1 MVTPIHEFI
10 PTLVI
15 GRRRYT
21 HYPIRP
27 MSRQEAE
34 EILRQ
39 PWMRHMMLVRTS
51 ERAQEEHPDLYYVL
65 SYRHEVTGVL
75 LHVIITRRFHN
86 EYDGVL
92 PFLLSHSSYYLPLLP
107 DHPAFQ
113 DTRQQEE
120 EPPHPMEEEPNPV
133 EENEQPSSSSE

>member
-86 EYDGVL
+86 EHHGTL
-92 PFLLSHSSYYLPLLP
+92 SFLLHHPYHLPLLP

-120 EPPHPMEEEPNPV
+120 EPPHPMEEEPNLV